1 MAYVNQLKELQL
13 LHLNRTK
20 ITDKNLEL
28 LTPLEKLEWLDLN
41 NTGISQGLAHL
52 RVVVV
57 LGQRLHLHRSRDH
70 ELPGLVFL
78 PLAQKAHRSVERR
91 CARGVGLFWVSA
103 APSSIASRSGGALFH
118 RLGLVFGECGYD
130 RFRLS

>member
-70 ELPGLVFL
+70 ELPSLVFL
-78 PLAQKAHRSVERR
+78 PLAQ
-91 CARGVGLFWVSA
+91 
-103 APSSIASRSGGALFH
+103 
-118 RLGLVFGECGYD
+118 
-130 RFRLS
+130 